1 MIVKLKA
8 FLDSLQDSEGKF
20 TTNNPLKSTAEYLLV
35 NRFCPDIGVGD
46 PGKARTYLIDNLPLF
61 AEYQVKK
68 GFTLMEK
75 IWQIAVGIPEDTVH
89 LSDHFLQLCTR
100 VTDSVKSSLLL
111 VLLLQNINHDLTSL
125 LKEVIT
131 YQKELYKTISPDSLY
146 ETTHNLMTFYV
157 AQQKYDIINTINESC
172 TWLSH
177 HIFSFSNCIDLMA
190 ETASVSL
197 LCGYHDE
204 HVARILSA
212 LPEHQNEDGGIPVYV
227 NGKSEFHASLVTLWA
242 LTGCTENHFQSF

>member
-1 MIVKLKA
+1 MIIKLKA

-20 TTNNPLKSTAEYLLV
+20 TTDNPLKSTAEYLLV
-35 NRFCPDIGVGD
+35 NRFCPEIGVGD

-68 GFTLMEK
+68 GFTLMER
-75 IWQIAVGIPEDTVH
+75 IWQIAVGAPEDTLH
-89 LSDHFLQLCTR
+89 LSDHFLQLCAH

-111 VLLLQNINHDLTSL
+111 VLLLQNINQDLTSL

-131 YQKELYKTISPDSLY
+131 YQEELFKTISLDRLY
-146 ETTHNLMTFYV
+146 ETTHNLMTFYA
-157 AQQKYDIINTINESC
+157 AQQKYDITDTINESC
-172 TWLSH
+172 TWLSRH
-177 HIFSFSNCIDLMA
+177 VFSFSNCIDLVA

-197 LCGYHDE
+197 LCGHHNE
-204 HVARILSA
+204 RVARILSI
-212 LPEHQNEDGGIPVYV
+212 LPEHQNEDGGVPVYA

-242 LTGCTENHFQSF
+242 FTASSY